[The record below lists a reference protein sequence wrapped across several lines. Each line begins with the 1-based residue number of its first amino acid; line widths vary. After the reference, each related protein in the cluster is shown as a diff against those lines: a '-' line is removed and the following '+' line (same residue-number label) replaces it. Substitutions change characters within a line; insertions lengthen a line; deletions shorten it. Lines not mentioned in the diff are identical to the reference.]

1 MFRRSTQPSPSPPCR
16 SSLICVFICFFL
28 SHFITLCLPDD
39 VSLPPLRFIVIEEK
53 CLQMF
58 KQPNTDLHVHLAQ
71 YNTVSFS
78 PLCKSLGVNRIFFFF
93 FFFIL
98 SFVSPGTSK
107 NFESFQFDPRSKSG
121 GSWISSIWFLRAR
134 WSIFFFDRK
143 KWEIF
148 LFSFFFFF
156 I

>member
-93 FFFIL
+93 FFYHKLRVPWKLEELRIISIRSSFKIWRIL
-98 SFVSPGTSK
+98 NFFDLVSTRTMI
-107 NFESFQFDPRSKSG
+107 D
-121 GSWISSIWFLRAR
+121 
-134 WSIFFFDRK
+134 IFFR
-143 KWEIF
+143 
-148 LFSFFFFF
+148 
-156 I
+156 

>member
-93 FFFIL
+93 FFFYHKLRVPWKLEELRIISIRSSFKIWRIL
-98 SFVSPGTSK
+98 NFFDLVSTRTMI
-107 NFESFQFDPRSKSG
+107 D
-121 GSWISSIWFLRAR
+121 
-134 WSIFFFDRK
+134 IFFR
-143 KWEIF
+143 
-148 LFSFFFFF
+148 
-156 I
+156 